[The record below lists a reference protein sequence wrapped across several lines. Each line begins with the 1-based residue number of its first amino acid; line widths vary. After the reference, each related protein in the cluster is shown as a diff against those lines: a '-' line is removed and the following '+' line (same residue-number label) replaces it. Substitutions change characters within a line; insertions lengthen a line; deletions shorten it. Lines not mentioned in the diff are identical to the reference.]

1 MTTEAQQDDYLKYVQ
16 PTASGDLAQ
25 LQELAE
31 QQSRAEAKVAQI
43 EAQLASARE
52 ELKDISE
59 RQMPELMDQIGLE
72 TFKTRS
78 GLIINVK
85 ETIRASIPKANAAR
99 AFAWLKANGHEAMIK
114 RVVAVQF
121 GKGEDERAEA
131 LRAAL
136 ADDYEVDD
144 KASVHPSTLAA
155 FVREKLENGDEIPL
169 ELFGVHR
176 QRISKIDN
184 K

>member
-1 MTTEAQQDDYLKYVQ
+1 MENESYLKYIQ
-16 PTASGDLAQ
+16 PTASGDLIQ
-25 LQELAE
+25 LQDLAE
-31 QQSRAEAKVAQI
+31 QQSRAEAKVARI
-43 EAQLASARE
+43 EAELASARE
-52 ELKDISE
+52 ELKDIAE
-59 RQMPELMDQIGLE
+59 RQLPELMDQVGLE

-78 GLIINVK
+78 GLVIHVQ
-85 ETIRASIPKANAAR
+85 ETIRASIPRANAAR

-114 RVVAVQF
+114 RTVSVEF

-136 ADDYEVDD
+136 AREYEVED

-155 FVREKLENGDEIPL
+155 FVREKLRDGEEVPL

-176 QRISKIDN
+176 QRVSKIDS